1 VWCCFHSSLRATTVA
16 LVLALVACGADGP
29 STGAD
34 AALDLADAA
43 LADTGPAAADSGSP
57 LAAPCATDF
66 GRGFTA
72 AFGRLDGTLHA
83 LVGPT
88 DRQCRLF
95 NGDHAVVQI
104 DVGGQAHRV
113 VVNVQ
118 SDGRNGTDTRLRYA
132 ELRHALVGPA
142 WSEGWHP
149 GLSLDYARDLGAHT
163 TAGFAPQ
170 DTEALVARIASHLA
184 LGARVSAYATSSGG
198 SRADSAHLVHRGSP
212 PLQQDGALVIAPDS
226 ADPLYLLF
234 HFDGARF

>member
-1 VWCCFHSSLRATTVA
+1 MRRRPGSLLRLTAVA
-16 LVLALVACGADGP
+16 WLALAACGAEDP
-29 STGAD
+29 ARGAD
-34 AALDLADAA
+34 ASLVEDAAELADS
-43 LADTGPAAADSGSP
+43 GPSLPDSGSP
-57 LAAPCATDF
+57 LAAPCATEF

-72 AFGRLDGTLHA
+72 AFGRLDGTVHA

-95 NGDHAVVQI
+95 NGDHAVLQI
-104 DVGGQAHRV
+104 DVGGQTHRI
-113 VVNVQ
+113 VVNVE

-132 ELRHALVGPA
+132 ELRHALIGPA

-149 GLSLDYARDLGAHT
+149 GLGLDYPRDLDAHT
-163 TAGFAPQ
+163 TAGFAPVATA
-170 DTEALVARIASHLA
+170 DLVARIASHLT

-212 PLQQDGALVIAPDS
+212 PLQQDGALVIEPDS
-226 ADPLYLLF
+226 AEPLFLLF